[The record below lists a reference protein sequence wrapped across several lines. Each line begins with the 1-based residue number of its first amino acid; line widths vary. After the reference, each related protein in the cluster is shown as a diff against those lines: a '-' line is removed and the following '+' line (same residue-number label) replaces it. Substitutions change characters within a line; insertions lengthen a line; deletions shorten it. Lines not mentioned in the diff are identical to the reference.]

1 MIKKNNLSSKKQL
14 IEILLSKQN
23 DSRLSWNQ
31 ICKKVGISPSVVSK
45 FLHTSSD
52 ISVESLNK
60 LLNFFKVD
68 IFKAC
73 RKELKGRVFDS
84 AINVPVVGVAN
95 EYGII
100 KKPGLGDP
108 KSIIRSNL
116 WLDYHSIV
124 CRHDPIHSYQLLF
137 DPKYNLIDQIHS
149 GGDLREFTRF
159 ATYSLIEYDDD
170 ITTFRMSSV
179 YLKDSENIS
188 CIDNPTNQKINRPL
202 KNIKSWYIVES
213 IFAPQV
219 VSPNRSQQIEIASK
233 INT

>member
-1 MIKKNNLSSKKQL
+1 MINKNNQSSKKQL

-31 ICKKVGISPSVVSK
+31 ICKKIGISPSVVSK

-68 IFKAC
+68 IYKSC

-100 KKPGLGDP
+100 KKPGFGDP
-108 KSIIRSNL
+108 KSIVRANL
-116 WLDYHSIV
+116 WLNYHSIV
-124 CRHDPIHSYQLLF
+124 CRHDPIYSYQLLF
-137 DPKYNLIDQIHS
+137 DPKYNLIDQITS
-149 GGDLREFTRF
+149 GGDIREFTRF
-159 ATYSLIEYDDD
+159 ATYSLIEYLDN
-170 ITTFRMSSV
+170 IITFRMSSV

-188 CIDNPTNQKINRPL
+188 CIDNPTGQKIDRPL
-202 KNIKSWYIVES
+202 KSVKSWYIIES

-219 VSPNRSQQIEIASK
+219 ISPNRSQQIEIAK
-233 INT
+233 TINT

>member
-1 MIKKNNLSSKKQL
+1 MIKKNNQSPKKQL

-68 IFKAC
+68 IYKSC
-73 RKELKGRVFDS
+73 RKDLKGRVFDS

-100 KKPGLGDP
+100 KA
-108 KSIIRSNL
+108 
-116 WLDYHSIV
+116 V
-124 CRHDPIHSYQLLF
+124 SYTHLTL
-137 DPKYNLIDQIHS
+137 P
-149 GGDLREFTRF
+149 
-159 ATYSLIEYDDD
+159 
-170 ITTFRMSSV
+170 TTMLV
-179 YLKDSENIS
+179 
-188 CIDNPTNQKINRPL
+188 
-202 KNIKSWYIVES
+202 
-213 IFAPQV
+213 
-219 VSPNRSQQIEIASK
+219 
-233 INT
+233 